1 MASRRHEE
9 DVGYDDA
16 LPEGAA
22 IVIGLF
28 LVAAPLAVV
37 AVIYLIHRAIN

>member
-1 MASRRHEE
+1 MASQRHEE
-9 DVGYDDA
+9 DAGYDDA

-28 LVAAPLAVV
+28 LVAAPLAAV
-37 AVIYLIHRAIN
+37 AFIYLIYTAIN